1 MHHIASYFGR
11 LADDSTN
18 FFLTNPNP
26 TPTPSLAPNRNFI
39 IGPMWDSAVDFCH
52 YRDGKVAKAEAL
64 HVLDQVIR
72 SR

>member
-1 MHHIASYFGR
+1 
-11 LADDSTN
+11 
-18 FFLTNPNP
+18 
-26 TPTPSLAPNRNFI
+26 
-39 IGPMWDSAVDFCH
+39 MWDSAVDFCH

>member
-18 FFLTNPNP
+18 FFLTVPSLLA
-26 TPTPSLAPNRNFI
+26 PSLAPNRIFI

>member
-18 FFLTNPNP
+18 FFLTVPSLLA
-26 TPTPSLAPNRNFI
+26 PSLAPNRNFI

>member
-18 FFLTNPNP
+18 FFLTVPSLL
-26 TPTPSLAPNRNFI
+26 PSLAPNRNFI

>member
-18 FFLTNPNP
+18 FFA
-26 TPTPSLAPNRNFI
+26 PSLAPNRNFI